1 MQEYKDL
8 PDSVQ
13 KTLHTLEP
21 YIKPRQE
28 VARIRQILAAH
39 LSSHVNSKQG
49 HPISLPL
56 SLVDASADVEATA
69 TGVRGLQKEY
79 IRCLRANIKA
89 RKEFAE
95 ASKKHQSNLTSESHH
110 PGGATRDNPE
120 PLNDPGPALDS
131 FIDVVNYRRKHER
144 LRIIQDYVDLVAQ
157 KPAARADRLDPGVV
171 LKDIDALPQVP
182 LDIMGTAEARQASE
196 RTDLQGLVDQLEKAV
211 LRAKLLLKREQKLLT
226 KIKTDD
232 SAPKNPSS
240 SHGGRLQA
248 LGTTRNELIN
258 WVETELA
265 KAGDGTPDSGDG
277 SDSKLLEMGEGFI
290 DSELISIQRQYSR
303 YSKARQALI
312 LAATGRLDQPSPITT
327 GNDEDESMEN
337 ETATGSDVMNHTM
350 HSYLV
355 ELMSISNEQKSI
367 IQQKSH
373 LTISLAKHL
382 KKAGQDLDRLS
393 EESHLLPAHPSTSV
407 AVRGSGLE
415 SQPSFEHEVS
425 SHEKPDSSRRARA
438 WVFAADSSRAATR
451 DAIQEKIED
460 GRMEVLD
467 AQQTL
472 LELQRLLGEGND
484 RETEA
489 NGKTARNIDSED
501 IWSAI
506 AGNLGVIKRD
516 KLDST

>member
-1 MQEYKDL
+1 
-8 PDSVQ
+8 
-13 KTLHTLEP
+13 
-21 YIKPRQE
+21 
-28 VARIRQILAAH
+28 
-39 LSSHVNSKQG
+39 
-49 HPISLPL
+49 
-56 SLVDASADVEATA
+56 
-69 TGVRGLQKEY
+69 
-79 IRCLRANIKA
+79 
-89 RKEFAE
+89 
-95 ASKKHQSNLTSESHH
+95 
-110 PGGATRDNPE
+110 
-120 PLNDPGPALDS
+120 
-131 FIDVVNYRRKHER
+131 
-144 LRIIQDYVDLVAQ
+144 VDLVAQ

-182 LDIMGTAEARQASE
+182 LDIMGTAEARQSSE

-226 KIKTDD
+226 KIKTGD
-232 SAPKNPSS
+232 SAPKNPST

-312 LAATGRLDQPSPITT
+312 LAATGRLDQPSPITP

-337 ETATGSDVMNHTM
+337 EIATGSDVMNHTM

-407 AVRGSGLE
+407 SVRGSGLE

-489 NGKTARNIDSED
+489 NGKTARNIDSGD